1 MKFHDYKTVRPLGA
15 KGTSLDW
22 IRAELLRPALTKQDF
37 TSMLRSL
44 TESSWLMHDRPFYN
58 VYPVAV
64 DLCQKLSL
72 NMTWGDITLPT
83 RYLLLRFPVGSEPLG
98 IRCFL
103 ARAPS
108 SQTLRSPTQVHESRM
123 GTLQAMKSL
132 ELLASIQASE
142 HCYGWAYQSTE
153 GRLRDQKVF
162 ESLSDEFPVDKARFD
177 QDFGDIPHAHLHANF
192 IIRLL
197 AFIGLIARGNDLITP
212 AVLAADRDEY
222 DATTDESRK
231 RWLEQRSIRRQGVGF
246 DIGRSLEEQRMNSPH
261 WRAPHL
267 ALFHTGP
274 GRSVPVLKVRSG
286 CVVVPKDYLD
296 VPTGYMGTETEEEAE
311 RINSAQPYVFRVPI
325 SKRLRFKVMRRDGFR
340 CQICGLTQKD
350 GVRLEVDHKTPV
362 AMGGKNVIQNLWTL
376 CHPCNNGKSDDFLNE
391 PNDSELA
398 ITNSTGATDGTAN
411 G

>member
-1 MKFHDYKTVRPLGA
+1 M
-15 KGTSLDW
+15 
-22 IRAELLRPALTKQDF
+22 E
-37 TSMLRSL
+37 
-44 TESSWLMHDRPFYN
+44 
-58 VYPVAV
+58 
-64 DLCQKLSL
+64 
-72 NMTWGDITLPT
+72 
-83 RYLLLRFPVGSEPLG
+83 
-98 IRCFL
+98 
-103 ARAPS
+103 
-108 SQTLRSPTQVHESRM
+108 
-123 GTLQAMKSL
+123 AMKSL
-132 ELLASIQASE
+132 ELMASIQASE

-153 GRLRDQKVF
+153 GLLSEQKVF
-162 ESLSDEFPVDKARFD
+162 ESLSHESPMDKPRFD
-177 QDFGDIPHAHLHANF
+177 ESFGDIPHAQLHASF

-222 DATTDESRK
+222 DSTTDESRK
-231 RWLEQRSIRRQGVGF
+231 RWLEQRSIRRQGSGF
-246 DIGRSLEEQRMNSPH
+246 DVGRCLENQRMNSPH

-296 VPTGYMGTETEEEAE
+296 VPTGYMGAETQEEAE
-311 RINSAQPYVFRVPI
+311 QPDVAQPYVFRVPI

-350 GVRLEVDHKTPV
+350 GVRLEVDHKIPV
-362 AMGGKNVIQNLWTL
+362 ARGGRNVIQNLWTL

-391 PNDSELA
+391 SNDFALA
-398 ITNSTGATDGTAN
+398 VGTKTGAKDGTPN